1 MVSFRSNASPLRACG
16 ARRTNLYPAGYNPF
30 QAPSCAARAPRGMG
44 PFSTA
49 ASFSHVEIRSHI
61 HLGFISSFYR
71 YLIVR
76 SSPFE
81 DGTSRHHASFK
92 ITPKRHQQLA
102 CQHHDGDAADAAFR
116 GTDTRPEPDAQI
128 AVGLIAQPQ
137 PGEFDPGGS
146 PLAVAG
152 LADPLVMGHVS
163 ALKRARRVADIT
175 RQLAAIV
182 EV

>member
-1 MVSFRSNASPLRACG
+1 MGFRTSTLWFPAIPLSCHPNYRALTFTLAGLSPAEHTSLSWLQPPHQLISRRGTTRPKVPHARCEG
-16 ARRTNLYPAGYNPF
+16 AGSKGDGTILYRGIF
-30 QAPSCAARAPRGMG
+30 QPCRDPVTH
-44 PFSTA
+44 PPW
-49 ASFSHVEIRSHI
+49 I
-61 HLGFISSFYR
+61 HKLLLSVFD
-71 YLIVR
+71 LR

-102 CQHHDGDAADAAFR
+102 RQRHNGDAADAAFR

-146 PLAVAG
+146 PVC
-152 LADPLVMGHVS
+152 
-163 ALKRARRVADIT
+163 
-175 RQLAAIV
+175 
-182 EV
+182 

>member
-1 MVSFRSNASPLRACG
+1 MRV
-16 ARRTNLYPAGYNPF
+16 AR
-30 QAPSCAARAPRGMG
+30 ARAPRGMG

-61 HLGFISSFYR
+61 HLGFHKLLLSAFD
-71 YLIVR
+71 LR

-81 DGTSRHHASFK
+81 DGTLRHHASFK

-102 CQHHDGDAADAAFR
+102 CHRHDGDTADAAFR
-116 GTDTRPEPDAQI
+116 GADTRPEPDAQI

-137 PGEFDPGGS
+137 PGEFDPSGS

-152 LADPLVMGHVS
+152 LADAPLARRAP
-163 ALKRARRVADIT
+163 ALERARRDANIT
-175 RQLAAIV
+175 RQLAPVV
-182 EV
+182 EATMEYLSDQHRGKLRA